1 MLPKRSAYVKI
12 YDGQNKLM
20 YFLIEHNDLLGKY
33 NTISDKFSANIK
45 KEFDNKT
52 AYNKLFLKTKIK
64 SHDDEVTDFYNKK
77 IFKVTSKHICLE
89 CKDIEKKVTRHIN
102 DNLSDFFFFS
112 ESDYG

>member
-1 MLPKRSAYVKI
+1 MYNDHKVKPLHIMLPKRSAYVKI

-33 NTISDKFSANIK
+33 DTISDKFSANIK
-45 KEFDNKT
+45 KEFDNKP

-77 IFKVTSKHICLE
+77 ISRRLLIIFV
-89 CKDIEKKVTRHIN
+89 
-102 DNLSDFFFFS
+102 
-112 ESDYG
+112 